1 MSLSRV
7 PRQVW
12 AIAAGGAL
20 LDAGIGMILAI
31 WPIHLTETL
40 GASVF
45 VVGLIE
51 GIGDGIT
58 ALMIFLGG
66 LLSDR
71 LGRRR
76 LVLLAGEGLGALS
89 RLGYALGAASLPA
102 LIGVRL
108 VDRFGRSA
116 VGAPRNALVGE
127 AQDET
132 QGKALCYGA
141 LYGVIALGAGA
152 GPLVTGFIVAA
163 GGDFA
168 TVAWVTV
175 PLGLVGWAFY
185 FLARDVGTKTPA
197 AGPGARSLGD
207 WRLLGPIIALGCL
220 MNVAAVGWAFVLL
233 KGRSV
238 GLTEQSV
245 AYLFGVLC
253 LTQGGAGL
261 LGGRYAEALTTRGAL
276 ILGGLGMAATNIL
289 LAFATDAAAVTAAAL
304 LWGASWGVF
313 NAVGTGLMF
322 QAAAPARR
330 ASAFGTIS
338 FLHTLP
344 LFVSGPLY
352 GWLIDAAGMSYAFGF
367 GALFALGVAATAR
380 LTIPSAWQ

>member
-1 MSLSRV
+1 MSLSRL

-20 LDAGIGMILAI
+20 LDGGIGMILAV

-51 GIGDGIT
+51 GVGDGIT

-66 LLSDR
+66 VLSDR

-76 LVLLAGEGLGALS
+76 LVLLAGEGIGALA
-89 RLGYALGAASLPA
+89 RIGYAAGAASLPV
-102 LIGVRL
+102 LIAVRFA
-108 VDRFGRSA
+108 DRFGRSA
-116 VGAPRNALVGE
+116 VGAPRNVLVGE
-127 AQDET
+127 AQDDAR
-132 QGKALCYGA
+132 GGALGYGA

-152 GPLVTGFIVAA
+152 GPLAAGAIVAG

-168 TVAWVTV
+168 TVAWATV
-175 PLGLVGWAFY
+175 PLGLAGWAFY
-185 FLARDVGTKTPA
+185 LLARDVKPPDA
-197 AGPGARSLGD
+197 AVGPDKGPLGD
-207 WRLLGPIIALGCL
+207 RRLLGPIIALGCL

-245 AYLFGVLC
+245 AYLFGALC
-253 LTQGGAGL
+253 LAQGAAGL
-261 LGGRYAEALTTRGAL
+261 LGGRYAEALTSRGAL
-276 ILGGLGMAATNIL
+276 VLAGLGMAATNL
-289 LAFATDAAAVTAAAL
+289 VLVVANDVGPVVAAAL

-313 NAVGTGLMF
+313 NAVGTGVMF
-322 QAAAPARR
+322 RAASPARR
-330 ASAFGTIS
+330 AAAFGTIS
-338 FLHTLP
+338 LLHTLP
-344 LFVSGPLY
+344 LFVTGPLY
-352 GWLIDAAGMSYAFGF
+352 GLLIDAQGMGWAFGI
-367 GALFALGVAATAR
+367 GAVSALGVAATAR
-380 LTIPSAWQ
+380 FTIPSAWR